1 MWISLNWR
9 TSTFLHI
16 FMFKTKPWLKTP
28 LCSTVD
34 PIEAPTFLIA
44 LHRLQLMPLVRLQRD
59 CVPGGKSEW
68 TSRSYVHGHKE
79 QRRPQGPIT
88 GLEQVSVDAGTR
100 RLMRTDVSLPVWPT
114 LCLYVRKEKKEETIF
129 FTTAS
134 SSSPTSVSYDGKQ
147 FASGIALWLGVLSHL
162 WKCVAGQQLP
172 DDSDGRGVMCS
183 PLINRH
189 WSSNII
195 HWEMLVSRSDGWQ
208 YSLPFTWKSLF
219 PRPSGLMEL

>member
-1 MWISLNWR
+1 MNQSLICSRTQRATSSSGPDNW
-9 TSTFLHI
+9 
-16 FMFKTKPWLKTP
+16 
-28 LCSTVD
+28 
-34 PIEAPTFLIA
+34 A
-44 LHRLQLMPLVRLQRD
+44 
-59 CVPGGKSEW
+59 W
-68 TSRSYVHGHKE
+68 TSVCWCRNTEADEDWCFPASLTHFMSLCKE
-79 QRRPQGPIT
+79 GKK
-88 GLEQVSVDAGTR
+88 
-100 RLMRTDVSLPVWPT
+100 W
-114 LCLYVRKEKKEETIF
+114 KEKTIS

-147 FASGIALWLGVLSHL
+147 FASGIALWLGALSHL

-172 DDSDGRGVMCS
+172 DDSDGRGVMCG